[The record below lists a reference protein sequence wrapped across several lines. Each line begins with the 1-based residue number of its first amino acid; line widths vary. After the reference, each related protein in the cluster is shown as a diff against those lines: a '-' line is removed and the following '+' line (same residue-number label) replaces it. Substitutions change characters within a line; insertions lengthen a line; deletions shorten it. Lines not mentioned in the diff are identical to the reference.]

1 MKKLYLMLS
10 MLFAFGIAANAVPAK
25 KLQKVITLANG
36 TQVSVELRGDEYL
49 SWWEGTDGTA
59 YRTTATDENVFEA
72 FDLEAQKPAA
82 AARRARTEQGRVAR
96 LARVKNSLKGAD
108 DKMRGLG
115 GDHITYKGVK
125 KGLVVLV
132 DFKNKK
138 FADGHDLEYYK
149 NVINGKDFTD
159 EEEGYVGSVR
169 DYFLAQSNGQF
180 ELDFDVVGP
189 VTMSKNYGYYGNDG
203 AYQKDEKVYE
213 MIKEA
218 CDGIQDKVNLKD
230 YDWDGDGEADQVF
243 FLYAGLGQASGGSY
257 STIWPHESQ
266 LLYWPCGVLS
276 YPTGKINTYAC
287 ANELQPETQGSSR
300 YISAGIGTIC
310 HEFSHCL
317 GFADMYDTSGG
328 GAYGMAVF
336 DVMDQGS
343 YNGNGFVPCNYTA
356 FERIYAGWV
365 EAIELDAPATVKDMK
380 SVSDYGRPFI
390 MYNYKNTNEYF
401 LMENRQNTGWDKG
414 LYGSNGLLITHV
426 NYVPSRWIN
435 NTVNVITG
443 TGNNRIQCCTVVNA
457 DGSRDMS
464 DFYSLQGDLYPYEVK
479 GVTMND
485 EFTDDSEPA
494 AKLYNKNS
502 DNSYYLGIP
511 ITQIKRSKGSI
522 SFLVCGGDDKNVI
535 DNTFKGVVDGINGV
549 TVVKKT
555 VDNRIYSIDGRYL
568 GTDASALGKGIYVVG
583 GKKVVK

>member
-10 MLFAFGIAANAVPAK
+10 MLFAFGAAANAVPAK
-25 KLQKVITLANG
+25 KLQKVITLTNG

-59 YRTTATDENVFEA
+59 YRATADENVFEA

-82 AARRARTEQGRVAR
+82 AARRARAEQGRVAR

-149 NVINGKDFTD
+149 NVINGKDFSD

-189 VTMSKNYGYYGNDG
+189 VTMSKNSGYYGNDG
-203 AYQKDEKVYE
+203 ANQKDEKVYE

-243 FLYAGLGQASGGSY
+243 FLYAGLGQASGGSPG
-257 STIWPHESQ
+257 TIWPHESE
-266 LLYWPCGVLS
+266 LRYWPCGVLS

-317 GFADMYDTSGG
+317 GFADMYDTTGG
-328 GAYGMAVF
+328 GGYGMSVF

-365 EAIELDAPATVKDMK
+365 EAIELIDPATVKDMK

-401 LMENRQNTGWDKG
+401 LLENRQNTGWDKG
-414 LYGSNGLLITHV
+414 LYGSNGLLIVHV
-426 NYVPSRWIN
+426 NYVPSRWAN
-435 NTVNVITG
+435 NSVNSSAEK
-443 TGNNRIQCCTVVNA
+443 IQCCTVVNA
-457 DGSRDMS
+457 DGSRENTQ
-464 DFYSLQGDLYPYEVK
+464 YSLQGDLYPYEVK

-485 EFTDDSEPA
+485 EFTDESEPA
-494 AKLYNKNS
+494 AKLYTKNS
-502 DNSYYLGIP
+502 DNSYALGIP
-511 ITQIKRSKGSI
+511 ITQIKRSKGSV
-522 SFLVCGGDDKNVI
+522 SFLVCGGDANNVI
-535 DNTFKGVVDGINGV
+535 DNTFNGVVDGINGV
-549 TVVKKT
+549 TVANKAA
-555 VDNRIYSIDGRYL
+555 DNRIYSIDGRYL

-583 GKKVVK
+583 GKKIVK

>member
-10 MLFAFGIAANAVPAK
+10 MLFAFGAAANAIPAK
-25 KLQKVITLANG
+25 KLQKVITLTNG

-59 YRTTATDENVFEA
+59 YRATADENVFEA

-82 AARRARTEQGRVAR
+82 AARRARAEQGRVAR

-189 VTMSKNYGYYGNDG
+189 VTMSNNYGYYGGDG

-243 FLYAGLGQASGGSY
+243 FLYAGLGQASGGSAG
-257 STIWPHESQ
+257 TIWPHESE
-266 LLYWPCGVLS
+266 LRYWPCGVLS
-276 YPTGKINTYAC
+276 YSTGKINTYAC

-317 GFADMYDTSGG
+317 GFADMYDTTGG
-328 GAYGMAVF
+328 GGYGMSVF

-365 EAIELDAPATVKDMK
+365 EAIELIDPATVKDMK

-401 LMENRQNTGWDKG
+401 LLENRQNTGWDKG
-414 LYGSNGLLITHV
+414 LYGSNGLLIVHV
-426 NYVPSRWIN
+426 NYVPSRWAN
-435 NTVNVITG
+435 NSVNSSAEK
-443 TGNNRIQCCTVVNA
+443 IQCCTVVNA
-457 DGSRDMS
+457 DGSRENTQ
-464 DFYSLQGDLYPYEVK
+464 YSLQGDLYPYEVK

-485 EFTDDSEPA
+485 EFTDESEPA
-494 AKLYNKNS
+494 AKLYTKNS
-502 DNSYYLGIP
+502 DNSYALGIP
-511 ITQIKRSKGSI
+511 ITNIKRSKGSV

-535 DNTFKGVVDGINGV
+535 DNTFNGVVDGINGV
-549 TVVKKT
+549 TVANKAA
-555 VDNRIYSIDGRYL
+555 DNRIYSIDGRYL

-583 GKKVVK
+583 GKKIVK

>member
-10 MLFAFGIAANAVPAK
+10 MLFAFGAAANAVPAK
-25 KLQKVITLANG
+25 KLQKVITLTNG

-59 YRTTATDENVFEA
+59 YRTTADENVFEA

-82 AARRARTEQGRVAR
+82 AARRARAEQGRVAR

-149 NVINGKDFTD
+149 NVINGKDFSD

-243 FLYAGLGQASGGSY
+243 FLYAGLGQASGGSAG
-257 STIWPHESQ
+257 TVWPHESE
-266 LLYWPCGVLS
+266 LRYWPCGVLS
-276 YPTGKINTYAC
+276 YSTGKINTYAC

-317 GFADMYDTSGG
+317 GFADMYDTTGG
-328 GAYGMAVF
+328 GGYGMSVF

-365 EAIELDAPATVKDMK
+365 EAIELESPATVKDMK

-414 LYGSNGLLITHV
+414 LYGSNGLLIVHV
-426 NYVPSRWIN
+426 NYVPSRWAN
-435 NTVNVITG
+435 NSVNSSAEK
-443 TGNNRIQCCTVVNA
+443 IQCCTVVNA
-457 DGSRDMS
+457 DGSRENTQ
-464 DFYSLQGDLYPYEVK
+464 YSLQGDLYPYEVK

-485 EFTDDSEPA
+485 EFTDESEPA
-494 AKLYNKNS
+494 AKLYTKNS
-502 DNSYYLGIP
+502 DNSYALGIP
-511 ITQIKRSKGSI
+511 ITNIKRSKGSI
-522 SFLVCGGDDKNVI
+522 SFLVCGGDANNVI
-535 DNTFKGVVDGINGV
+535 DNTFNGVVDGINGV
-549 TVVKKT
+549 TVAKKT
-555 VDNRIYSIDGRYL
+555 TDNRIYSIDGRYL

-583 GKKVVK
+583 GKKIVK

>member
-10 MLFAFGIAANAVPAK
+10 MLFAFGMAANAVPAK
-25 KLQKVITLANG
+25 KLQKVITLTNG

-59 YRTTATDENVFEA
+59 YRATADENVFEA

-82 AARRARTEQGRVAR
+82 AARRAKTEQGRVAR

-138 FADGHDLEYYK
+138 FANGHDLEYYK
-149 NVINGKDFTD
+149 NVINGKDFSD

-189 VTMSKNYGYYGNDG
+189 VTMSNNYGYYGYDG

-218 CDGIQDKVNLKD
+218 CDGIQNQVNLKD

-243 FLYAGLGQASGGSY
+243 FLYAGLGQASGGSA
-257 STIWPHESQ
+257 STIWPHESE
-266 LLYWPCGVLS
+266 LRYWPCGVLS
-276 YPTGKINTYAC
+276 YSTGKINTYAC

-328 GAYGMAVF
+328 GGYGMSVF

-414 LYGSNGLLITHV
+414 LYGCNGLLITHV
-426 NYVPSRWIN
+426 NYVPSRWAN
-435 NTVNVITG
+435 NSVNWSTEK
-443 TGNNRIQCCTVVNA
+443 IQCCTVVNA
-457 DGSRDMS
+457 DGSREIS
-464 DFYSLQGDLYPYEVK
+464 NTLSLQGDLYPYEEK

-485 EFTDDSEPA
+485 EFTDESEPA

-502 DNSYYLGIP
+502 DNSYALGIP
-511 ITQIKRSKGSI
+511 ITKIKRSKGSI

-535 DNTFKGVVDGINGV
+535 DNTFNGVVDGINGV

-583 GKKVVK
+583 GKKIVK

>member
-49 SWWEGTDGTA
+49 SWWEGADGTA

-82 AARRARTEQGRVAR
+82 AARRAKTEQGRVAR

-189 VTMSKNYGYYGNDG
+189 VTMSNNYGYYGYDG

-218 CDGIQDKVNLKD
+218 CDGIQDQVNLKD

-243 FLYAGLGQASGGSY
+243 FLYAGLGQASGGSA
-257 STIWPHESQ
+257 STIWPHESE
-266 LLYWPCGVLS
+266 LRYWPCGVLS
-276 YPTGKINTYAC
+276 YSTGKINTYAC

-328 GAYGMAVF
+328 GGYGMSVF

-365 EAIELDAPATVKDMK
+365 ESIELIDPATVKDMK

-401 LMENRQNTGWDKG
+401 LLENRQNTGWDKG
-414 LYGSNGLLITHV
+414 LYGCNGLLITHV
-426 NYVPSRWIN
+426 NYVPSRWAN
-435 NTVNVITG
+435 NSVNWSTEK
-443 TGNNRIQCCTVVNA
+443 IQCCTVVNA
-457 DGSRDMS
+457 DGSRETS
-464 DFYSLQGDLYPYEVK
+464 NTQSLQGDLYPYEVK

-494 AKLYNKNS
+494 SKLYNKNT
-502 DNSYYLGIP
+502 DNSFALGIP

-522 SFLVCGGDDKNVI
+522 SFLVCGGDDNNVI
-535 DNTFKGVVDGINGV
+535 DNTFNGVVDGINGI
-549 TVVKKT
+549 TVADKT
-555 VDNRIYSIDGRYL
+555 RDNRIYSIDGRYL

-583 GKKVVK
+583 GKKIVK

>member
-25 KLQKVITLANG
+25 RIQKVITLANG

-149 NVINGKDFTD
+149 NVINGKDFSD

-189 VTMSKNYGYYGNDG
+189 VTMSKNSGYYGNDG

-243 FLYAGLGQASGGSY
+243 FLYAGLGQASGGSPG
-257 STIWPHESQ
+257 TIWPHESE
-266 LLYWPCGVLS
+266 LRYWPCGVLS

-317 GFADMYDTSGG
+317 GFADMYDTTSGG
-328 GAYGMAVF
+328 GYGMSVF

-365 EAIELDAPATVKDMK
+365 EAIELESPATVKDMK

-401 LMENRQNTGWDKG
+401 LLENRQNTGWDKG
-414 LYGSNGLLITHV
+414 LYGSNGLLIVHV
-426 NYVPSRWIN
+426 NYVPSRWAN
-435 NTVNVITG
+435 NSVNAS
-443 TGNNRIQCCTVVNA
+443 NEKIQCCTVVNA
-457 DGSRDMS
+457 DGSRDNTQ
-464 DFYSLQGDLYPYEVK
+464 YSLQGDLYPYEVK

-485 EFTDDSEPA
+485 EFTDESEPA
-494 AKLYNKNS
+494 AKLYTKNS
-502 DNSYYLGIP
+502 DNSYALGIP
-511 ITQIKRSKGSI
+511 ITQIKRSKGSV
-522 SFLVCGGDDKNVI
+522 SFLVCGGDDNNVI
-535 DNTFKGVVDGINGV
+535 DNTFNGVVDGINGV
-549 TVVKKT
+549 TVANKAT
-555 VDNRIYSIDGRYL
+555 DNRIYSIDGRYL

-583 GKKVVK
+583 GKKIVK